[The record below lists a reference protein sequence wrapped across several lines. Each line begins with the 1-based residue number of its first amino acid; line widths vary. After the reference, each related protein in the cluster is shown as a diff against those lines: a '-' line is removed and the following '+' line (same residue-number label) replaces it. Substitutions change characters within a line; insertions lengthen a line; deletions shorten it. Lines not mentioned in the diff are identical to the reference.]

1 MGGLAKVSLPLRDST
16 IHRSEETLTR
26 RLLRPSHEGNV
37 ERRESDGGEKGH
49 HGVDEVASF
58 PSPWRHA
65 DRRRRERI
73 ADEHLVPRFR
83 GKARRSPRD
92 TSGSYLCKSTWH
104 QGRIDDMDA
113 CLAVEGHGLLMG
125 ATMMDMAGRQRV
137 RGRTC
142 ALLSVCCLLGT
153 FQRVGTLISAGLRG
167 WWLLTSSCRP
177 APAPSLAVPAQL
189 PGGQAFLACCLP
201 ELVSD
206 PVSF

>member
-16 IHRSEETLTR
+16 MHRSEETLTR

-73 ADEHLVPRFR
+73 ADEHLGPRFR
-83 GKARRSPRD
+83 GKARHSPRD
-92 TSGSYLCKSTWH
+92 TSGCYLCKSTWH

-142 ALLSVCCLLGT
+142 ALLSVDIPASRNADQCR
-153 FQRVGTLISAGLRG
+153 FAGLVAADLVPSPSPRPFTG
-167 WWLLTSSCRP
+167 GACSTAGGSGLPRVLL
-177 APAPSLAVPAQL
+177 A
-189 PGGQAFLACCLP
+189 
-201 ELVSD
+201 
-206 PVSF
+206 